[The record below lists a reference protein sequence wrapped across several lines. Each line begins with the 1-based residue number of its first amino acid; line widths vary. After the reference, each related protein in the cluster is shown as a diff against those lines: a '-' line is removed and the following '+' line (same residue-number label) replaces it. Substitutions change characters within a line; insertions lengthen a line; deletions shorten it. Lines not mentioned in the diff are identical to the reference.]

1 MAISD
6 TKRTKCTQQT
16 TTVPLPIPSHTL
28 IKIEDGVV
36 TGNHQ
41 NHHHQQQPTSMF
53 EHEKSIQTSS
63 IATAVQT
70 GDLNGGQLYYQHP
83 GLIQIAPH
91 PGPPPQIIEQQ
102 QECRSHHQIS
112 SSPLHLSNTNQ
123 SQSTITSDQLSV
135 NVPSQQQQQQQ
146 QQHQSEVQVQVQDAN
161 IQTSPVMSEDD
172 NTSGNDEMGGPTEYE
187 EESQEAPPLNIA
199 TANEKPSS
207 YEMLCQSVLN
217 TSSETEAMPK
227 QEEHSELEIPQECQE
242 SVPDSSCVT
251 SSSIIIVKKM
261 SETPEDFIPQTT
273 FVENHSEIEQ
283 EYKQQQQHHD
293 EQREPVDL
301 SGLQLLSNSIDVF
314 HKKSIKQ
321 EPMDLHMHH
330 HHDQQIISPT
340 IASTT
345 YVPPMQEPPPMLE
358 QGIMTMIPK
367 DQTFRT
373 EDLGGLNLLCA
384 LAEQRINEES
394 SLRIREIEAN
404 VEEEVRKRKH
414 KHSSNPKKSSKK
426 SKHEKEKKTKKR
438 KHETSEEH
446 DDELNREMADTLKRV
461 KTKYDP
467 TQFSSVH
474 DVFRLME
481 NDMKE
486 KLATITR
493 QCEEKRR
500 ELEQIKPDGTEKECS
515 SSSSS
520 GEQQASQLIPTNTSC
535 VGSTVPMK
543 FSIIPALSPS
553 FSSSSNSES
562 QIVDIPKISSDTD
575 LDDVDVEKSKRK
587 YIIPIKHGEKLKKET
602 MISKKQKSVVGYIL
616 APKSKLSPAYSSPS
630 TSSGVFSEVK
640 SSSWTSSICKSFAV
654 KQEEQD
660 RGNILKESAFKDD
673 KVFSIFGEKPSIF
686 DTKSSQKFQASSPLT
701 LSTNLQQRNQLASL
715 KHHSKHKKRSRSKDR
730 SHRKEKKKI
739 DSRCVLTLEHLK
751 QEKVRVLTAQG
762 GLFYAGDTIA
772 ITAPD
777 IYAITLDGER
787 RNQQHIMSREDLLK
801 DAVIVLNIFQFL
813 INLVNYFCCY

>member
-1 MAISD
+1 M
-6 TKRTKCTQQT
+6 
-16 TTVPLPIPSHTL
+16 PIPSHTL
-28 IKIEDGVV
+28 IKIEDGIAS
-36 TGNHQ
+36 GSHQ
-41 NHHHQQQPTSMF
+41 NNQHHHHHHHQPTQSMF

-91 PGPPPQIIEQQ
+91 PGPPPPLIVEQQQ

-112 SSPLHLSNTNQ
+112 SPAPLHLSNTNQ

-135 NVPSQQQQQQQ
+135 NMPSQQQQQK
-146 QQHQSEVQVQVQDAN
+146 QHQQSEVQVQVQDAN

-187 EESQEAPPLNIA
+187 EESQDAPPPTI
-199 TANEKPSS
+199 TTTNELQPSS

-217 TSSETEAMPK
+217 TSTETTEAVPK
-227 QEEHSELEIPQECQE
+227 QEGHEQLEIPQECHE
-242 SVPDSSCVT
+242 SVPDNSCVT

-261 SETPEDFIPQTT
+261 SETPEDSVPQTT
-273 FVENHSEIEQ
+273 LVESQSDIEQ
-283 EYKQQQQHHD
+283 EYKQQQQQLQQQHQE

-321 EPMDLHMHH
+321 EPMDLHIQHHH
-330 HHDQQIISPT
+330 HHDQQITSPT

-345 YVPPMQEPPPMLE
+345 YTPPMQEPPPMLE

-367 DQTFRT
+367 DQTFRS

-426 SKHEKEKKTKKR
+426 SKHEKEKKIKKR
-438 KHETSEEH
+438 KHESSEER

-467 TQFSSVH
+467 TQFSSVD

-500 ELEQIKPDGTEKECS
+500 ELMQIKPDGTEKECS

-520 GEQQASQLIPTNTSC
+520 GEQQVLPQTPAKKLYSASTTAPL
-535 VGSTVPMK
+535 K

-562 QIVDIPKISSDTD
+562 LIVDIPKISSDTD
-575 LDDVDVEKSKRK
+575 MDDADVEKSKRK
-587 YIIPIKHGEKLKKET
+587 YIIPIKHHGEKLKKET
-602 MISKKQKSVVGYIL
+602 KKQKSMVGYIL

-640 SSSWTSSICKSFAV
+640 GSSWTSSICKSFAV

-701 LSTNLQQRNQLASL
+701 LSTNLQQRAQLTSL

-730 SHRKEKKKI
+730 SHRKDKKKI
-739 DSRCVLTLEHLK
+739 DLRCVLTLEHLK

-762 GLFYAGDTIA
+762 GLFYAGNTIA

-801 DAVIVLNIFQFL
+801 DAVSI
-813 INLVNYFCCY
+813 

>member
-1 MAISD
+1 M
-6 TKRTKCTQQT
+6 
-16 TTVPLPIPSHTL
+16 PIPSHTL
-28 IKIEDGVV
+28 IKIEDGIAS
-36 TGNHQ
+36 GSHQ
-41 NHHHQQQPTSMF
+41 NHHHHQPTSMF
-53 EHEKSIQTSS
+53 EHEKSIQTS

-91 PGPPPQIIEQQ
+91 PGPPPLIVEQQ
-102 QECRSHHQIS
+102 QECRSHHQV
-112 SSPLHLSNTNQ
+112 SSPSPIHLSNTNQ

-135 NVPSQQQQQQQ
+135 NVPSQQ

-187 EESQEAPPLNIA
+187 EESQEATPPTI
-199 TANEKPSS
+199 TTTNEQPSS
-207 YEMLCQSVLN
+207 YEILCQSVLN
-217 TSSETEAMPK
+217 TSSETEAVPK
-227 QEEHSELEIPQECQE
+227 QEEHEELEIPQECHE
-242 SVPDSSCVT
+242 SVPDNSCVT
-251 SSSIIIVKKM
+251 SSSIIIVNKM
-261 SETPEDFIPQTT
+261 SETPEDSIPQTT
-273 FVENHSEIEQ
+273 FVESRSDIEQ
-283 EYKQQQQHHD
+283 EYKQHQQHQQHQQHHQQQHQE

-330 HHDQQIISPT
+330 HHDQQITSPT
-340 IASTT
+340 IASST
-345 YVPPMQEPPPMLE
+345 YTPPMQEPPPMLE
-358 QGIMTMIPK
+358 QGVMTMIPI

-394 SLRIREIEAN
+394 SLRILEIEAN

-426 SKHEKEKKTKKR
+426 SKHEKEKKIKKR
-438 KHETSEEH
+438 KHESSEEL
-446 DDELNREMADTLKRV
+446 DDDLNREMADTLKRV

-467 TQFSSVH
+467 IQLSSVD

-500 ELEQIKPDGTEKECS
+500 ELMQIKPDGTEKECS

-520 GEQQASQLIPTNTSC
+520 GEQQASQQIPAKISYS
-535 VGSTVPMK
+535 GSTAPLK

-562 QIVDIPKISSDTD
+562 LIVDIPKISSDTD
-575 LDDVDVEKSKRK
+575 LDDADVEKSKRK
-587 YIIPIKHGEKLKKET
+587 YIIPIKHHGEKLKKET
-602 MISKKQKSVVGYIL
+602 MSSKKQKSMTGYIL
-616 APKSKLSPAYSSPS
+616 APKSKLSPAYGSPS

-640 SSSWTSSICKSFAV
+640 GSSWTSSICKSFAV

-701 LSTNLQQRNQLASL
+701 LSTNLQQRSQLTSL

-730 SHRKEKKKI
+730 SHRKDKKKI
-739 DSRCVLTLEHLK
+739 DLRCVLTLEHLK
-751 QEKVRVLTAQG
+751 QDKVRVLTAQG
-762 GLFYAGDTIA
+762 GLFYAGNTVA

-801 DAVIVLNIFQFL
+801 DAVSF
-813 INLVNYFCCY
+813 